1 MKYTIIR
8 NDTARKLY
16 NDYREA
22 GIDTKP
28 LERHLETVEIDY
40 NPIDTMSYY
49 DFGSE
54 HYNKMFKRKDSLSQ
68 IDTIF
73 NPIRPYI
80 LPETQKLYK
89 KYKKYN
95 AAYLNQSNIKEFNA
109 LVKEIV
115 AANDKII
122 KECDAAQKVYNYIKL
137 MKKRFDSIKDWIVEL
152 PEEPTD
158 TNEK

>member
-16 NDYREA
+16 NDYRDA

-40 NPIDTMSYY
+40 NPIDTTSYY

-54 HYNKMFKRKDSLSQ
+54 HFNKMFKRKDPLSQ
-68 IDTIF
+68 IDTVF
-73 NPIRPYI
+73 NPIRPYTPPDY
-80 LPETQKLYK
+80 LKLYGK
-89 KYKKYN
+89 FRKYN
-95 AAYLNQSNIKEFNA
+95 AGFLNQSNIKEFNA

-137 MKKRFDSIKDWIVEL
+137 MKRKYDAIKDWIVEI
-152 PEEPTD
+152 PEEKTD
-158 TNEK
+158 TNE